1 MQNALTID
9 LEDYYHVTAF
19 SENGK
24 SPGLHSH
31 VGRVELST
39 EKTLAILAENGCH
52 ATFFTLG
59 SVAEQFP
66 RLIRR
71 VADAGHEIACHSFGH
86 RQVFSLSPEQFRE
99 DTRHAKQLLE
109 DASGRFVRGYR
120 APSFSI
126 LKESIWAFEVLAE
139 LGFTYDSSVFP
150 VSHLNYG
157 IPTSPRDPFVVKTPS
172 GSILEFP
179 MPSLSV
185 AGTRAPFA
193 GGAYFRFLPYWYT
206 RWGIRYLNHRE
217 NRPVCVYLHPWELDP
232 EQPKMKGGITARMRH
247 YFGLRG
253 TEQKLRRLLHDFDFG
268 PLGTLIE
275 DLRQNSLTVPQ
286 KELFEI
292 PLNELGAYLDHGQ
305 YDSR

>member
-24 SPGLHSH
+24 PYRLHSH

-39 EKTLAILAENGCH
+39 EKTLAILAENDCR

-157 IPTSPRDPFVVKTPS
+157 IPTSPRDPFVVKTQS

-185 AGTRAPFA
+185 AGARAPFA

-206 RWGIRYLNHRE
+206 RWGIRYLNYRE
-217 NRPVCVYLHPWELDP
+217 SRPVCVYLHPWELDP

-275 DLRQNSLTVPQ
+275 DLRQNSMTVPQ

-292 PLNELGAYLDHGQ
+292 PLNELAAYLDHGQ